1 MCSLQIVNIIKCFI
15 CVNLQVWCWGG
26 FWSLGPDPGLSACKH
41 ASSLHPHTTV
51 GHILISSIDLQL
63 YATIG
68 LHPLT
73 KSCRCEW
80 KKGHLDISE
89 IMQIIILKISS
100 NSVLTK
106 LTCSKQCMWASCQES
121 SPLTVVWV
129 TRSTEK
135 NFCLDNFFGFF
146 FEVTMKSRDW
156 SWDWK
161 WIMMTASACFDS
173 EKNDPGD
180 LRYWETYLFNKKK
193 KVLCVSVNER
203 SFVEALIR
211 TICD

>member
-1 MCSLQIVNIIKCFI
+1 M
-15 CVNLQVWCWGG
+15 NLQVWCWGG

-68 LHPLT
+68 LHPFT
-73 KSCRCEW
+73 KSCRCER

-129 TRSTEK
+129 ACSTEK
-135 NFCLDNFFGFF
+135 NFCLDNFFGVFF
-146 FEVTMKSRDW
+146 WGHNEIKGLKMNNDDRFSLFWFRKKWFWRFKVLRD
-156 SWDWK
+156 
-161 WIMMTASACFDS
+161 C
-173 EKNDPGD
+173 
-180 LRYWETYLFNKKK
+180 YLFN
-193 KVLCVSVNER
+193 
-203 SFVEALIR
+203 
-211 TICD
+211 